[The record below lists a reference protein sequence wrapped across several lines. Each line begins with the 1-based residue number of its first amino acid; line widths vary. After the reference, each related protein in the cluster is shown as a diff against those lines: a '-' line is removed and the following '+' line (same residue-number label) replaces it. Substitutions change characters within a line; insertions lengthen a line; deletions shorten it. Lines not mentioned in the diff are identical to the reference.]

1 MSKLVGRKGFEII
14 LMQKQTPTS
23 QHRSTQNRTSQGTRS
38 GSVRTRSG
46 ASQNRSSRGTSI
58 RSASRKRTSRS
69 RVNFTKHKS
78 GRKTP
83 PVRIALK
90 VKIQIAL
97 VLAAVILIVSGI
109 NHLVH
114 WFSGYDGLGK
124 HVSLPENTYE
134 SSAFY
139 YDTAGRLHYE
149 DDTRI
154 SRTVVDVSTY
164 QKNIDWAAVSDDGIE
179 MAMIRLGY
187 RGYKTG
193 ALCLDS
199 HYERN
204 VQEARSAGLDVG
216 VYFFSQAIT
225 VEEAEEEA
233 RYVMRHVRGKRVNGP
248 IAFDMEPISGG
259 DRISSLT
266 AAQKTEIADA
276 FCQLLEKNGYS
287 PIIYGNPDW
296 LQTHLDMTLLTD
308 YPVWLA
314 HYTSLTNW
322 PYAYDMWQ
330 YTDSGKVSG
339 IGSGV
344 DLSIQIREK

>member
-1 MSKLVGRKGFEII
+1 
-14 LMQKQTPTS
+14 MQKQTPTS

-154 SRTVVDVSTY
+154 SRTVVDVYTY
-164 QKNIDWAAVSDDGIE
+164 QKNID
-179 MAMIRLGY
+179 
-187 RGYKTG
+187 
-193 ALCLDS
+193 
-199 HYERN
+199 
-204 VQEARSAGLDVG
+204 
-216 VYFFSQAIT
+216 
-225 VEEAEEEA
+225 
-233 RYVMRHVRGKRVNGP
+233 
-248 IAFDMEPISGG
+248 
-259 DRISSLT
+259 
-266 AAQKTEIADA
+266 
-276 FCQLLEKNGYS
+276 
-287 PIIYGNPDW
+287 
-296 LQTHLDMTLLTD
+296 
-308 YPVWLA
+308 
-314 HYTSLTNW
+314 
-322 PYAYDMWQ
+322 
-330 YTDSGKVSG
+330 
-339 IGSGV
+339 
-344 DLSIQIREK
+344 

>member
-1 MSKLVGRKGFEII
+1 MPESVGRKGFEII
-14 LMQKQTPTS
+14 LMQKKTPTS
-23 QHRSTQNRTSQGTRS
+23 QHRTTQNRTLQGASSRS
-38 GSVRTRSG
+38 ASRST
-46 ASQNRSSRGTSI
+46 SQNRSSRGTPA
-58 RSASRKRTSRS
+58 RPASRKRTSRS

-78 GRKTP
+78 GCKTP
-83 PVRIALK
+83 PVRIATK

-164 QKNIDWAAVSDDGIE
+164 QKNIDWTAVSDDGIE

-193 ALCLDS
+193 VLSLDS
-199 HYERN
+199 HYEKN
-204 VQEARSAGLDVG
+204 VQEARSAGLDIG

-225 VEEAEEEA
+225 VAEAEEEA
-233 RYVMRHVRGKRVNGP
+233 RYVMRHVRGKHINGP

-266 AAQKTEIADA
+266 TAQKTEIADA

-344 DLSIQIREK
+344 DLSIQIMEK